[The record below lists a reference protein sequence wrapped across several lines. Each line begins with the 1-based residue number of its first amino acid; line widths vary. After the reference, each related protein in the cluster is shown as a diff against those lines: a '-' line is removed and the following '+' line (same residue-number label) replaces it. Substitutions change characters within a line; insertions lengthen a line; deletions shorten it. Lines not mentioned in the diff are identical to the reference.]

1 MLHSLYTNG
10 NVNDSICDTVNEE
23 TKGIITSLFGVSGIY
38 IVPIHKQQGTQDCG
52 LYSIAVCVSFA
63 FKLKP
68 ELSKFNQSAMRGHLV
83 DCIET
88 EKFVPFHEIHTYVVS
103 LKKTVSLCL

>member
-1 MLHSLYTNG
+1 MYN
-10 NVNDSICDTVNEE
+10 TVDEQ
-23 TKGIITSLFGVSGIY
+23 TKGIITDLFGISDID

-52 LYSIAVCVSFA
+52 LYSIAVCVSLA

-68 ELSKFNQSAMRGHLV
+68 ELLKFDQSAMRGHLV

-88 EKFVPFHEIHTYVVS
+88 EKFVPFPEIVS
-103 LKKTVSLCL
+103 VS